1 MSKVIIQE
9 CKDYVV
15 EDIMEKVNDGI
26 EKLGGW
32 DSFVK
37 PGDKVLLKV
46 NLIGPKTSDT
56 AAVTHSEFVRA
67 ITKILKGRGCIVWIG
82 DSSGGAIAG
91 IAPTA
96 QSLKVSG
103 YEKVAE
109 EEGALIKN
117 FDKEGVVEVEP
128 KGKFKEKMFLA
139 KPLFEADVVINLPKL
154 KTHSANVYTGAVKNL
169 FGCIPGLR
177 KATYH
182 KVAPDK
188 EDFGDIIADI
198 HQATKF
204 TLHIMDGITSMEG
217 EGPTAGSVYNSNK
230 ILIST
235 DPLALDAVALNML
248 GLTIADVPILCAAQ
262 KRNLGECNLDN
273 IIIEGDYDSIP
284 QLNNFKL
291 PKVLKSSKQRNG
303 KAVIK
308 VIDFFKT
315 RPEIDINK
323 CKQCNMCVES
333 CPMQAIDRTTKKI
346 VYSKCIECM
355 CCHELCLHKAVKLKK
370 NNIIADLI
378 ARFSLR

>member
-1 MSKVIIQE
+1 
-9 CKDYVV
+9 
-15 EDIMEKVNDGI
+15 
-26 EKLGGW
+26 
-32 DSFVK
+32 
-37 PGDKVLLKV
+37 
-46 NLIGPKTSDT
+46 
-56 AAVTHSEFVRA
+56 
-67 ITKILKGRGCIVWIG
+67 
-82 DSSGGAIAG
+82 
-91 IAPTA
+91 
-96 QSLKVSG
+96 
-103 YEKVAE
+103 
-109 EEGALIKN
+109 
-117 FDKEGVVEVEP
+117 
-128 KGKFKEKMFLA
+128 
-139 KPLFEADVVINLPKL
+139 
-154 KTHSANVYTGAVKNL
+154 
-169 FGCIPGLR
+169 
-177 KATYH
+177 
-182 KVAPDK
+182 
-188 EDFGDIIADI
+188 
-198 HQATKF
+198 
-204 TLHIMDGITSMEG
+204 MDGITSMEG

-291 PKVLKSSKQRNG
+291 PNVLKSSKQRNG

-315 RPEIDINK
+315 RPEIDTNK

-355 CCHELCLHKAVKLKK
+355 CCHDLCLHKAVKLKK